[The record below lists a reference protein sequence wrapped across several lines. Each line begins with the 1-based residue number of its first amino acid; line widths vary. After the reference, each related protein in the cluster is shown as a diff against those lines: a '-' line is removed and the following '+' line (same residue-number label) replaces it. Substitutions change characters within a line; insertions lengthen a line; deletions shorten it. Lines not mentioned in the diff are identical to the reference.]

1 MPELESH
8 PSRHL
13 AVSMQVFRTTDQK
26 LKHFGMDT
34 CDPYLM
40 CLLWAGKEGREAREA
55 LRSLPP
61 QFLVYPE
68 SQETGWATELSNRQ
82 CPLELVLSQNN
93 QGDTIQKAGW
103 GIIQSHIALKIL
115 LHSLKA
121 SGRKRTRLT
130 DPGKNPKL
138 TDTLV
143 TGLRNCPHGLI
154 PQHTGEQR
162 EAKNREVWCSGATA
176 CREGETQVQTFPAQ
190 SPCPS
195 PSLPCSGLI
204 YKVPSFPRSFTLSY

>member
-1 MPELESH
+1 MSVVGGKGAEGSEISPQVTSTTIPCVPREPGDRLGYRAQQQAMPSGISAFTKQSGKYYTK
-8 PSRHL
+8 SR
-13 AVSMQVFRTTDQK
+13 
-26 LKHFGMDT
+26 
-34 CDPYLM
+34 
-40 CLLWAGKEGREAREA
+40 
-55 LRSLPP
+55 
-61 QFLVYPE
+61 
-68 SQETGWATELSNRQ
+68 
-82 CPLELVLSQNN
+82 
-93 QGDTIQKAGW
+93 AGW

-115 LHSLKA
+115 LHSLEA

-162 EAKNREVWCSGATA
+162 EAKHREAWCSGATA